1 MDENELRSRADSL
14 RSNGHFQNAIDV
26 YLYLADGDPSLDAG
40 WYAIQI
46 AECYESLGRMAE
58 ARYWAAR
65 AKDENPTVPDRLEIA
80 QRLGPIRLAHVDGS
94 PPAEQWSSSGTDEER
109 EETERLLRAIP
120 GGQELLEW
128 LGGASFHDAE
138 VLSLHLDR
146 ETGGQLEVFTQG
158 AGTSGVVTFTLH
170 DWIDVKIAGFSH
182 QNVIGDLILRRAAVK
197 ILQPWELGVG
207 AAPGSIEMVLMPIF
221 GANGTIRASIR
232 RIQVERGRP
241 VKQATRP
248 HADS

>member
-1 MDENELRSRADSL
+1 VDVNELQNRAALL
-14 RSNGHFQNAIDV
+14 RSNGHFQKAIDV

-46 AECYESLGRMAE
+46 AECCEKLGRMTE

-65 AKDENPTVPDRLEIA
+65 AKDENPTVPDRQEIE
-80 QRLGPIRLAHVDGS
+80 QRLGPIKLAHVDGS
-94 PPAEQWSSSGTDEER
+94 PPASRWLSSSTDQQL
-109 EETERLLRAIP
+109 EETQRLLKSIP

-146 ETGGQLEVFTQG
+146 ETGGQLEVFAQG
-158 AGTSGVVTFTLH
+158 RGTSGVVTFTLH
-170 DWIDVKIAGFSH
+170 DWIDVEIAGFSH
-182 QNVIGDLILRRAAVK
+182 QNVIGDLILRSAAAK
-197 ILQPWELGVG
+197 TLQPWELGV
-207 AAPGSIEMVLMPIF
+207 AAAQGSIELVMMPIF

-232 RIQVERGRP
+232 RIQVERGRR
-241 VKQATRP
+241 VRSLKRTDR
-248 HADS
+248 